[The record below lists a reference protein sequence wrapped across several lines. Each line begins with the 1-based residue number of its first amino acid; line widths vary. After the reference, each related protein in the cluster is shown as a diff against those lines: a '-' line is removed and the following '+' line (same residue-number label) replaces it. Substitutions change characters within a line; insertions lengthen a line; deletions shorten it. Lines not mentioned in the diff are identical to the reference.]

1 MSIFRF
7 VTTLKTSNIYQNKV
21 SLDLENLGGDFK
33 RLIFRLI
40 RLLCGFKEIDL
51 HCWDSIAKL
60 CNFAAEI

>member
-40 RLLCGFKEIDL
+40 RLLCGLKEIDL

>member
-40 RLLCGFKEIDL
+40 RLLCGLKEIDL
-51 HCWDSIAKL
+51 FC
-60 CNFAAEI
+60 